1 MTVASGSGL
10 DVAEVGRNIPVAV
23 FCETSVSDTDGGK
36 KCTTHGFV
44 LEALDEDAV

>member
-23 FCETSVSDTDGGK
+23 FCETGSVRYGRREK
-36 KCTTHGFV
+36 VYYARFR
-44 LEALDEDAV
+44 A